1 MLTRFVDM
9 VIEKW
14 QAAVGPLVAAGLGAA
29 IDRIIAKR
37 AQADAEAILARL
49 DAEE

>member
-1 MLTRFVDM
+1 MLTRFVNM

-14 QAAVGPLVAAGLGAA
+14 QAAVEPLVAAGIGPA

-37 AQADAEAILARL
+37 AQADADAILARL
-49 DAEE
+49 DDEE